1 MKAEDK
7 SGPKAAA
14 APAGDRQFAST
25 LARGLEIL
33 RCFTPDEPT
42 LANSDL
48 AARTGLSKATIS
60 RFTYTLVSLGYLKQ
74 EPRTRRYRLGSAVL
88 SLGYPM
94 LATIGARQVARPLM
108 SDLADHAQGSVS
120 MGIRDRLD
128 IVYIETSRSRFV
140 FSSRMADIGM
150 SHPMVASAI
159 GRAYLC
165 ACTADERLAL
175 LNEIR
180 VKTPEQWSRHAD
192 AVQRSLASFP
202 QLRFC
207 VSYGDLRPETH
218 AVAVP
223 LRRSA
228 NAEIVV
234 VNCVVQS
241 FQLKAG
247 QLESDIGPRLAALA
261 RTLEYGST

>member
-1 MKAEDK
+1 MPDHHALHEASPD
-7 SGPKAAA
+7 SQSN
-14 APAGDRQFAST
+14 DRQFATT
-25 LARGLEIL
+25 LARGLNIL

-42 LANSDL
+42 LANGEL
-48 AARTGLSKATIS
+48 AALTGLSKATIS
-60 RFTYTLVSLGYLKQ
+60 RFTYTLTMLGYLKL

-94 LATIGARQVARPLM
+94 LATIGARQAARPLM
-108 SDLADHAQGSVS
+108 SDLADYAQGSVS
-120 MGIRDRLD
+120 LGIRDRLD

-150 SHPMVASAI
+150 SHPIIASAI

-165 ACTADERLAL
+165 ACTPEEQRAL

-180 VKTPEQWSRHAD
+180 VKTPEQWARHAH
-192 AVQRSLASFP
+192 AAQQSLASFAE
-202 QLRFC
+202 LRFC
-207 VSYGDLRPETH
+207 VSYGDLRRETH

-223 LRRSA
+223 LRRSS

-241 FQLKAG
+241 FQMKPG
-247 QLESDIGPRLAALA
+247 QLVGDLGPRLAAMA